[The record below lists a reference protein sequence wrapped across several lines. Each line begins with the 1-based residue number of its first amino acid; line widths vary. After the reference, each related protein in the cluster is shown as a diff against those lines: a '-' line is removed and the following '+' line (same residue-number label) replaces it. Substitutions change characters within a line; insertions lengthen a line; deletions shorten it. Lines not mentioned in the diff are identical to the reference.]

1 VSDREA
7 VLRLLA
13 RERLCVDAFAPGRT
27 TFLSHL
33 GAQPRLVPGPWI
45 AHRELLMALALANL
59 TPEQRESLA
68 RAVLI
73 DHEREFGVGRV
84 LLSTLASGLPFGGS
98 SLLLRPRSGAPVCL
112 YTWALGQEARP
123 ATCEWLLLRAQPEW
137 ATEGAAPLTARQ
149 VQALAAVEEDVVI
162 FVPSAVAARQVAEL
176 CLPGL
181 EFTAHPRFTPHLE
194 GARSQAKIAIWPH
207 DAVDG
212 ASLARRPVSAGIMV
226 DAPEPAAAMV
236 QRWAERRGG
245 VSLAAASCPG
255 RLDRAGLLA
264 LWRRCGA
271 PKILLR
277 GDPAW
282 AAAGLSWLREI
293 GATVELQPDAT
304 QLGLFVSV
312 S

>member
-1 VSDREA
+1 MSDREA

-27 TFLSHL
+27 SFLSHL

-68 RAVLI
+68 RAVLV
-73 DHEREFGVGRV
+73 DHGREFGVGRV

-98 SLLLRPRSGAPVCL
+98 SLLLRPRGGGPVCL

-123 ATCEWLLLRAQPEW
+123 AACEWLLLRAQPEW
-137 ATEGAAPLTARQ
+137 AIEGASPLTARR
-149 VQALAAVEEDVVI
+149 VQALAAMDQDVVI

-176 CLPGL
+176 CLEGL
-181 EFTAHPRFTPHLE
+181 EFSAHSRFSPHLE
-194 GARSQAKIAIWPH
+194 GARPPAKIAIWPH

-212 ASLARRPVSAGIMV
+212 ASLARRPVSAAIV
-226 DAPEPAAAMV
+226 IDAPESVAGNV
-236 QRWAERRGG
+236 QRWAQERGG
-245 VSLAAASCPG
+245 VAVEAASCPG

-264 LWRRCGA
+264 LWRACGA

-282 AAAGLSWLREI
+282 AAAGMGWLRAI
-293 GATVELQPDAT
+293 GGAVELQPDAT
-304 QLGLFVSV
+304 QLGLFL
-312 S
+312 